1 MNVGYRVTLTQ
12 YERDELGTLLSGGR
26 QAARKLKRAQILLAA
41 DAGVGD
47 EEIAA
52 SVGVGGST
60 VYRTKRR
67 FVEGNLERALSEES
81 RPGAKRKLTGK
92 EEALLVATACANP
105 PAGRARWTL
114 DLLAGEM
121 VKLTAH
127 ESLSRETVRRRLA
140 DADLKPW
147 RRKMWCIPQVDADY
161 VARMEDV
168 LDLYAEAPDPQRPV
182 VCFDESPIQLIGEV
196 RRPIPPEPGQVERY
210 DCEYR
215 RDGTANLFVFLDANR
230 PWRKVKVTARRTAI
244 DFAVCM
250 RELADLH
257 YPKAERIRVVLDN
270 LSTHSAGAFYQAFP
284 AEQARRLLR
293 RIELHYVPKHAS
305 WLNMV
310 EIEIGVLA
318 GQCLDRRIESYP
330 RLTAEVAAWEKQRN
344 GAQARI
350 DWSFTTEK
358 ARTKMGR
365 AYPRPTNLKRP
376 QRVKTSVRLGERVAH
391 LQGIESPEV
400 AVMGIERPDA
410 VLEKDRRDVRV
421 GDEVSA
427 HRHVATDMFVCV
439 QKAVLLGNDAHM
451 RQPDQRRDIA
461 ERFVGVERRR
471 EDARVG
477 GDAEIRHQRRP
488 GQAKDLGAGGASFD
502 KAAGAVVTVA
512 RSV

>member
-67 FVEGNLERALSEES
+67 FVEGNLERALSEEFA
-81 RPGAKRKLTGK
+81 RPIGNAGEFDRQGGG
-92 EEALLVATACANP
+92 
-105 PAGRARWTL
+105 PAGSDRLRKPAGGPRPMDAGPARRRDGQADCARESGARA
-114 DLLAGEM
+114 
-121 VKLTAH
+121 
-127 ESLSRETVRRRLA
+127 VRRRFA

-168 LDLYAEAPDPQRPV
+168 LDLYAERRPDPQRPV

-215 RDGTANLFVFLDANR
+215 RNGTANLFVFLDANR

-244 DFAVCM
+244 EFAVCM

-284 AEQARRLLR
+284 AEAGAAPASPHRVPLRSQARQ
-293 RIELHYVPKHAS
+293 
-305 WLNMV
+305 
-310 EIEIGVLA
+310 LA
-318 GQCLDRRIESYP
+318 QHGRDRDRRP
-330 RLTAEVAAWEKQRN
+330 R
-344 GAQARI
+344 
-350 DWSFTTEK
+350 
-358 ARTKMGR
+358 
-365 AYPRPTNLKRP
+365 RPMPGPSHRKLSAPHR
-376 QRVKTSVRLGERVAH
+376 RSRRLGEPA
-391 LQGIESPEV
+391 QC
-400 AVMGIERPDA
+400 RPRPHR
-410 VLEKDRRDVRV
+410 LELHNRK
-421 GDEVSA
+421 G
-427 HRHVATDMFVCV
+427 
-439 QKAVLLGNDAHM
+439 
-451 RQPDQRRDIA
+451 P
-461 ERFVGVERRR
+461 
-471 EDARVG
+471 
-477 GDAEIRHQRRP
+477 HQN
-488 GQAKDLGAGGASFD
+488 GASLSEAH
-502 KAAGAVVTVA
+502 KPKTAAKKSKPLCRGTSAAIGTFQSKSDRATHDFSRLTSIIFSAGNHNCLFHLSVFHRPRWGRSSTR
-512 RSV
+512 RSVVESGKECAIQRPRRAAR